1 MSTPNDG
8 TPREGWPQQPP
19 AGAPWQSG
27 QPSQPGGAPW
37 ESGQQPAQPGA
48 APWNSGQ
55 QPAQPGQP
63 WPAPQP
69 GQPGAAAPG
78 SQAAPPPYGQTPG
91 QPGQPPQFGQP
102 PYPPPPYPPTPYGQP
117 YGDKPRTSRR
127 RKALIGAAVGLVV
140 VVALGI
146 IGSVA
151 GGNRNPRDTADQF
164 MAALQAKDVSKAHS
178 LLCKDGKDKESEG
191 ALRDDF
197 DLDDRTI
204 TAYTLGTETKRK
216 REDKDETLIPVSI
229 TYDSG
234 PPVTL
239 SLGVWNEGGQKV
251 CSLNDA
257 AGN

>member
-27 QPSQPGGAPW
+27 Q
-37 ESGQQPAQPGA
+37 QPAQPGA

-55 QPAQPGQP
+55 QPAQPAGQ
-63 WPAPQP
+63 QP
-69 GQPGAAAPG
+69 GQPGEAPWP
-78 SQAAPPPYGQTPG
+78 QAAPPPYGQPPTG
-91 QPGQPPQFGQP
+91 QPPYGQPPAGQSQAGQPPQFGQP

-117 YGDKPRTSRR
+117 YGDKPKTSRR
-127 RKALIGAAVGLVV
+127 KRVLIGVAVGLVV
-140 VVALGI
+140 VIALGI
-146 IGSVA
+146 LGSLT
-151 GGNRNPRDTADQF
+151 GGGRNPRDTADQF
-164 MAALQAKDVSKAHS
+164 MAALKAKDVGKAHS
-178 LLCKDGKDKESEG
+178 LLCKDGKDKEPES
-191 ALRDDF
+191 ALRTDF

-216 REDKDETLIPVSI
+216 REDRDETLVPVSI

-234 PPVTL
+234 QPINL
-239 SLGVWNEGGQKV
+239 SLGVWDEGGQKV